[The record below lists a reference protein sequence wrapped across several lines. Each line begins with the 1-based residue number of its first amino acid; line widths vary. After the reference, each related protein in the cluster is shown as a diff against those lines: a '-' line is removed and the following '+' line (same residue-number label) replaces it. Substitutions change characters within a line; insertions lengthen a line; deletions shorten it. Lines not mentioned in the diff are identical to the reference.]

1 MRWSEFE
8 FEPALLTN
16 IQKANYT
23 VPRKIQSLTFP
34 LIKAGHDLKGH
45 AETGSGKSAA
55 FLLPIIDAVM
65 KLKKGGHYKS
75 RRCCPFALIVEPTR
89 ELTVQVYDQA
99 RKLAEECDVSVSRAY
114 GMFLRHVNLRQIS
127 TDGCDI
133 LVGTPGRLCDFFQS
147 KNLLCDQIKVLV
159 FDEADQ
165 LLEDGFQ
172 AVLRQLN
179 NVNNWPQ
186 PENRQ
191 TLLFSATFPLV
202 VQNWADEWM
211 RKDSMMVSNKRL
223 VAANSRIKQKFL
235 MVPNTAKKDVL
246 LRLFQLELQTAK
258 KRDPVNGKI
267 RNTMVFVNT
276 KRDADV
282 VSTYL
287 NQFDF
292 NTTTINGNRPQ
303 EMREKAL
310 SDFRAGVY
318 QIVVTTDVC
327 ARGHDLKDLDHV
339 INMDLPAS
347 GEGIDDSFTTY
358 VHRIGRTGR
367 LQPGSATT
375 FFDIQADGTMA
386 EGFVQSLQ
394 EATQPVP
401 DWLNKLVAREPIA
414 GSGQVTDE
422 ELLGI
427 L

>member
-1 MRWSEFE
+1 MAEAWNGGNDNLGGGRGGGRGALPPMAEAWNVGNDNLGGGRGGRGRGALPPMDSGTDFDNSGVGARGGRGRGAPPLVDLGLDFGQPHNLSNHRTNHGLSGPETNGVSARGGRGRGALMPMDDAFNVRNDNFGGAEGHGAQPPMDSGCNLGGEGFVPTKRSIAELFE
-8 FEPALLTN
+8 EDARVKDKYITIRDEDEN
-16 IQKANYT
+16 KANYT

-211 RKDSMMVSNKRL
+211 RKDSMM
-223 VAANSRIKQKFL
+223 
-235 MVPNTAKKDVL
+235 
-246 LRLFQLELQTAK
+246 
-258 KRDPVNGKI
+258 
-267 RNTMVFVNT
+267 
-276 KRDADV
+276 
-282 VSTYL
+282 
-287 NQFDF
+287 
-292 NTTTINGNRPQ
+292 
-303 EMREKAL
+303 
-310 SDFRAGVY
+310 
-318 QIVVTTDVC
+318 
-327 ARGHDLKDLDHV
+327 
-339 INMDLPAS
+339 
-347 GEGIDDSFTTY
+347 
-358 VHRIGRTGR
+358 
-367 LQPGSATT
+367 
-375 FFDIQADGTMA
+375 
-386 EGFVQSLQ
+386 
-394 EATQPVP
+394 
-401 DWLNKLVAREPIA
+401 
-414 GSGQVTDE
+414 
-422 ELLGI
+422 
-427 L
+427 